1 MCYVKYYIFSI
12 SLRFSCDIITTER
25 VRNGKNIVKF
35 LIHCPQEN
43 IIFQNFILQTA
54 SDTCCAFERTLS
66 LVEARQR
73 KNEGGVS
80 ERQKLRELCELSEL
94 AE

>member
-1 MCYVKYYIFSI
+1 MHFLFLFEKYILRNILYLMCYVKYYIFSI

-43 IIFQNFILQTA
+43 IIFQNFIL
-54 SDTCCAFERTLS
+54 
-66 LVEARQR
+66 
-73 KNEGGVS
+73 
-80 ERQKLRELCELSEL
+80 
-94 AE
+94 